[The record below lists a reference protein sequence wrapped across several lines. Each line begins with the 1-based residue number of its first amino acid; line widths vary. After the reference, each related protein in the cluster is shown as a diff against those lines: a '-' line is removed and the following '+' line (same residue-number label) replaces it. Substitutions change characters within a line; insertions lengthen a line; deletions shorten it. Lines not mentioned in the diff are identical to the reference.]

1 MPTRCL
7 RRLGLPALLAVTAV
21 ALPACSGSGTTATT
35 SSASIPGAVSSP
47 APAATSPAPTPSTA
61 ASTAPT
67 RSPVPS
73 DSAARGGSTVLPS
86 VAAPS
91 LSTGYLGPATA
102 RPTPGTPTTSAGC
115 GAGQL
120 SLAQTA
126 GQGAAGS
133 VIRTYALRNTGIGTC
148 VLYGFPGASL
158 VDAQGRQVGAAARRQ
173 GAAGGQVR
181 LAPGQAASFD
191 VALAYAGCPS
201 GAPRSQSLRVYP
213 PGDRGS
219 LLTPYQLPVCTT
231 PTVTAVRASG

>member
-7 RRLGLPALLAVTAV
+7 PRLGLPALLAVTAA
-21 ALPACSGSGTTATT
+21 ALTACSGSGTTART
-35 SSASIPGAVSSP
+35 SSASTPGAVASP
-47 APAATSPAPTPSTA
+47 APAVTSAAPTFS
-61 ASTAPT
+61 
-67 RSPVPS
+67 
-73 DSAARGGSTVLPS
+73 
-86 VAAPS
+86 APS
-91 LSTGYLGPATA
+91 LSTGHLGPATA
-102 RPTPGTPTTSAGC
+102 RPTPGIPTTSAGC

-133 VIRTYALRNTGIGTC
+133 VIRTYALRNTGTGTC

-173 GAAGGQVR
+173 GAAGQVR

-191 VALAYAGCPS
+191 VALAYAGCPG